1 MGTSE
6 KDAKVAVEYFQSF
19 HMRDMQTDFH
29 HSICTDQASKQLS
42 LEEEREKEIA
52 QTRSNGWK
60 VKEKNR
66 DIEQKNSKI
75 EERKVTEGASTAP
88 PPLLQHV
95 RRGI

>member
-52 QTRSNGWK
+52 QTRSN
-60 VKEKNR
+60 
-66 DIEQKNSKI
+66 S
-75 EERKVTEGASTAP
+75 
-88 PPLLQHV
+88 
-95 RRGI
+95 